1 MNLKLTQNLVSQSVS
16 QSVRQTDRHSL
27 VDSKSCV
34 KSEIAVGIC

>member
-16 QSVRQTDRHSL
+16 QSVRHSL

-34 KSEIAVGIC
+34 KSENDVEIC

>member
-16 QSVRQTDRHSL
+16 QSVRHNL